1 MAQRNIIIKFQAEG
15 FEKTFASL
23 QEARQAVI
31 ELEARAT
38 ELEEQLKSADA
49 GTAEYQ
55 ALQKVFQDTRNAI
68 VQLNKE
74 INNSD
79 AGQAIRQV
87 NDDLQETNI
96 QAQAVANTFSSVDDE
111 AVTAFNNID
120 SSVLSTLGTIEE
132 IETQVKNA
140 EEALKKVK
148 IGSDEFNK
156 LNVIVERGKK
166 QLQAFALEGEA
177 IGLGFKGIGQVGN
190 SVEGLEVKIQQLTA
204 AYSLANDEFQKAEIA
219 QQIQAIRFEV
229 EDLEAQAKQGIFPP
243 GSLGALRAEAE
254 QLELQLRKIP
264 VGTAEYSQ
272 IKKRLDDVN
281 IGLNFVSQSAVE
293 QKQLFKDL
301 GNSALSAFGTSA
313 GLLASFAGESQGAQE
328 SLLVLQQTLAA
339 VSAFQQI
346 QDTIR
351 LANQAKKV
359 AGLALENK
367 ALAENTGAT
376 IANASAQGGL
386 SAGLKGVDVASKS
399 AGGGLKALWATLLAN
414 PIGAI
419 LAALAIVGTVV
430 VALSRKFKPL
440 GDAVNFVIDSFA
452 GVGRATK
459 TAINNFDQIL
469 AVIQQF
475 GSVVTT
481 YILNPLDAVKT
492 ALNAV
497 GAGFETTK
505 LQKEFDKLGQV
516 AEKAG
521 NTIAGGFKKGFDKS
535 RALRALDAREALNQA
550 TKNASEIAEATLG
563 GFRATSDAERAIR
576 VAQLQEDRAIALER
590 LKLENDLTDAELAI
604 IRSGNKEKIKEISK
618 VVDAR
623 GEVNQKVLDQLN
635 TFTQVQKSIIDEA
648 NNAFKESIQDQ
659 IGLVDLRLQAQQKAL
674 EAVDS
679 FGNKEKAIQA
689 NLNAE
694 LQKLE
699 LQRRGGEF
707 KTAEEFNLRKLAIQR
722 DFNNQSVALET
733 ERQKFIFELN
743 KANVDFQIENEQ
755 RLLNR
760 AIMFGNESID
770 SEIKRINTIQSLR
783 LQSLDAEQKLLEADT
798 ANREQNEA
806 RLREIERER
815 ARISIETTLQT
826 TDARLRG
833 IDRQVRANQAIIDS
847 ERQELELQKQLADT
861 QGKIADAELKAIQ
874 DSIDLQQQSTFYLN
888 DQLNLL
894 EQRRGLILET
904 QEQELKKLEQE
915 RDARLG
921 ILETERQTAQLEIVA
936 LNAKE
941 RELGLLT
948 QEDQL
953 RREALQ
959 NQLKLIEAQQ
969 ADIEV
974 DFKINTDEAT
984 EEAKKGIKEL
994 GDEARQAIE
1003 KDVANPL
1010 ESALTNG
1017 ISSFLDKFKDKFG
1030 NSLSGYAGGIQSNFQ
1045 QLVQNALQ
1053 LLDNLEKAQ
1062 VASINRQVEQIDKK
1076 VEETEKRID
1085 KLTEFSNRALENIKA
1100 LEQQLNDARGA
1111 NFEALKTQ
1119 LNNEQ
1124 TQRERLQSAIR
1135 TQEQEKQRFEQ
1146 QKIALEER
1154 KRQIEKESARRQK
1167 VISITQAVINTA
1179 LGITSALAAPFPVN
1193 TILPI
1198 AIGAAGAAQVAAI
1211 IATPEPAREG
1221 GLIDDKGNFV
1231 NAKKMKSGG
1240 ILQGAKHEQGGIPI
1254 LVGGRV
1260 PVEAEGGEAIIPA
1273 KAVARNPDVTRDL
1286 IAKGSQTNFNLTPV
1300 RKFADGGIL
1309 SLAPSSAVQQT
1320 TNQLT
1325 TVAQNELTRNTQPI
1339 VNVDAVVSVSDINT
1353 AQNRVRV
1360 IDTNSQL

>member
-87 NDDLQETNI
+87 NNDLQETNI

-111 AVTAFNNID
+111 AVTAFDNID
-120 SSVLSTLGTIEE
+120 ASVLSTLGTIEE
-132 IETQVKNA
+132 IEKQVKNA

-148 IGSDEFNK
+148 IGSDEFTK

-177 IGLGFKGIGQVGN
+177 IGLGFKGIGQAGN

-386 SAGLKGVDVASKS
+386 SAGLKGVDVASKT

-414 PIGAI
+414 PVGAI
-419 LAALAIVGTVV
+419 LAVLAVIGTVV

-440 GDAVNFVIDSFA
+440 GDAVNFVTDSFS
-452 GVGRATK
+452 GVGRAII
-459 TAINNFDQIL
+459 TAVDNFDVIL
-469 AVIQQF
+469 DAFAQLNKTLINIINPF
-475 GSVVTT
+475 ENFKR
-481 YILNPLDAVKT
+481 ILNTL
-492 ALNAV
+492 
-497 GAGFETTK
+497 GADFETTSIQSE
-505 LQKEFDKLGQV
+505 LNKLGQ
-516 AEKAG
+516 AGEKAG
-521 NTIAGGFKKGFDKS
+521 TLLAEGFKKGFDKAK
-535 RALRALDAREALNQA
+535 ALRALDAREALNQA
-550 TKNASEIAEATLG
+550 TQNASQIAEATLG
-563 GFRATSDAERAIR
+563 GFRATSDAERSIR
-576 VAQLQEDRAIALER
+576 VAQLKEDRAIALER

-604 IRSGNKEKIKEISK
+604 IRTGNKEKIKEISK

-648 NNAFKESIQDQ
+648 NNAFKEFIQDQ

-674 EAVDS
+674 EAVVS
-679 FGNKEKAIQA
+679 FGNKEQAIQA

-743 KANVDFQIENEQ
+743 KANIDFQIENEQ
-755 RLLNR
+755 RLLDR

-783 LQSLDAEQKLLEADT
+783 LQSLDTEQKLLEADT
-798 ANREQNEA
+798 INREQNEA

-815 ARISIETTLQT
+815 ARISIDTSLQT

-847 ERQELELQKQLADT
+847 ERQSLELQKQLADT

-984 EEAKKGIKEL
+984 KEAKKNIKQL
-994 GDEARQAIE
+994 GDDARQAIE
-1003 KDVANPL
+1003 GELANPL
-1010 ESALTNG
+1010 ESALEKG
-1017 ISSFLDKFKDKFG
+1017 IANWLDKFKDEFG
-1030 NSLSGYAGGIQSNFQ
+1030 NGLGGWAGEIYKQFGNV
-1045 QLVQNALQ
+1045 LNNALQ
-1053 LLDNLEKAQ
+1053 LVDALEKAQ
-1062 VASINRQVEQIDKK
+1062 VASLDRQVEQ
-1076 VEETEKRID
+1076 TQKRID
-1085 KLTEFSNRALENIKA
+1085 TTQETIDALTESANVALENIKS
-1100 LEQQLNDARGA
+1100 LEQQLNDTRGA
-1111 NFEALKTQ
+1111 NFEAIKTQ

-1124 TQRERLQSAIR
+1124 SQRTRLQTAIR

-1154 KRQIEKESARRQK
+1154 KREIEKESARRQK

-1198 AIGAAGAAQVAAI
+1198 AIGIAGAAQVAAI

-1221 GLIDDKGNFV
+1221 GLIDDKGNFI

-1254 LVGGRV
+1254 MVGGRV

-1273 KAVARNPDVTRDL
+1273 KAVARNPDVTRSL
-1286 IAKGSQTNFNLTPV
+1286 INQGSQTNFNLTPV

-1309 SLAPSSAVQQT
+1309 SLAPSATVQKT

-1325 TVAQNELTRNTQPI
+1325 TVSQNELTRNSQPI